1 MCKPQFCQQRRQIQK
16 GKIIEPLQLVKDK
29 EAVSLQRVN
38 YSALVKKKT
47 EIDGLAMIPTQ

>member
-1 MCKPQFCQQRRQIQK
+1 M
-16 GKIIEPLQLVKDK
+16 EPLQLVKDK